1 MVVPALRI
9 VVLHNCAL
17 ACSMEHPVVPALRIV
32 VLHNLKAH
40 LLRLF
45 FVVLTLQMYADTIKK
60 PATVRIRS
68 RFDR

>member
-1 MVVPALRI
+1 M
-9 VVLHNCAL
+9 
-17 ACSMEHPVVPALRIV
+17 VVPALRIV